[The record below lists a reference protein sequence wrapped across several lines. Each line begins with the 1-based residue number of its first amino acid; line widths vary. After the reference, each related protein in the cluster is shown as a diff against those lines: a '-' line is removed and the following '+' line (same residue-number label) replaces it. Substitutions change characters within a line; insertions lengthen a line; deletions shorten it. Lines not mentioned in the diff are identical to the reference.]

1 AAAMARLVRGF
12 PCIVNLIPFN
22 YVDTEQGFSRPS
34 ANRIRA
40 FRGVL
45 ESAGVTV
52 TQRVERGHDIAAAC
66 GQLAG
71 EHVGRFAKRGV
82 PVGVR

>member
-1 AAAMARLVRGF
+1 
-12 PCIVNLIPFN
+12 
-22 YVDTEQGFSRPS
+22 
-34 ANRIRA
+34 
-40 FRGVL
+40 
-45 ESAGVTV
+45 V